1 MKNLAGKVAVITG
14 GSKGIGKAIAL
25 ELASRGASVV
35 INYSRD
41 DNAAK
46 ETLNEIKEL
55 GAYGILVKAS
65 VGDYEG
71 CKFLIEEAK
80 KVFGRIDI
88 LINNAAISTV
98 GLFMD
103 NDFEEIDRVL
113 NINLK
118 SVLAC
123 SKLAMPELISSKGVI
138 VNISSIWGNVGAS
151 CEVLY
156 SATKGAINS
165 FTKALGKEMAMSNVR
180 VNAVA
185 PGVIDTP
192 MNSWMN
198 EEERAELE
206 EEIPMNRFG
215 KSLEVAKVVAFLCS
229 EDSSYMTGQII
240 TVDGGML

>member
-1 MKNLAGKVAVITG
+1 MKNLAGKVAIITG
-14 GSKGIGKAIAL
+14 GTKGIGKAIAL

-35 INYSRD
+35 INYSSD
-41 DNAAK
+41 DDAAR

-65 VGDYEG
+65 IGDYKG
-71 CKFLIEEAK
+71 CKFLIEEAV

-103 NDFEEIDRVL
+103 NDFEEFDRIL

-123 SKLAMPELISSKGVI
+123 SKLAMSELISTKGVI

-198 EEERAELE
+198 KEEREELE

-215 KSLEVAKVVAFLCS
+215 KTLEIAKVVAFLCS